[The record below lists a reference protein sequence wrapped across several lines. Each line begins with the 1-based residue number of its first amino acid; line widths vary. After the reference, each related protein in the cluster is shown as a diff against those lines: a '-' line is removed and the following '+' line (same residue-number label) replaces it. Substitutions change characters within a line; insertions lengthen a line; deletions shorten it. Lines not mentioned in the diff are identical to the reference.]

1 MTHSRR
7 IELAE
12 KFLTEYCER
21 TGMFHVHWSSPWR
34 GGERVVYLS
43 TALEDG
49 ILGVV
54 DIFIETSWE
63 MGVQM
68 SWTFG
73 VTTAGYS
80 KLWFQWMPT
89 DLHPAE
95 HALECILKADIDH
108 QVEIRVD
115 EEYAGALDE
124 AVDHT
129 NRDILPW
136 LHQHGDRALLM
147 AELSDGTVPSLERR
161 TALAAGDGDCAA
173 ALQIFDEELWP
184 QVSAQGERMIVERWR
199 RLRSLLAPEEPPKT
213 GATSTTHS

>member
-12 KFLTEYCER
+12 KFLSEYCER
-21 TGMFHVHWSSPWR
+21 TGVFRVHWASPWR
-34 GGERVVYLS
+34 GAERVVYLS

-49 ILGVV
+49 LLGVV

-63 MGVQM
+63 IGVQM

-73 VTTAGYS
+73 VTTTGYS
-80 KLWFQWMPT
+80 KLWFHWMPS
-89 DLHPAE
+89 DLHPAD

-108 QVEIRVD
+108 QVEILA
-115 EEYAGALDE
+115 EEDYGKALEE

-129 NRDILPW
+129 DRDILPW
-136 LHQHGDRALLM
+136 LHHHADRGLLL
-147 AELSDGTVPSLERR
+147 AELEDGSVSSLERK
-161 TALAAGDGDCAA
+161 TALTAGDGDFDS
-173 ALQIFDEELWP
+173 ALRMFDEHLWP

-199 RLRSLLAPEEPPKT
+199 RLRALLIPDDP
-213 GATSTTHS
+213 ATSTTHS